1 VLTLSRIVDECTPLG
16 GGVGGGRGRHAKH
29 KREGLLLVVVV
40 VSLLVRR
47 CVIGVAG
54 RVAGAYTR

>member
-1 VLTLSRIVDECTPLG
+1 MDECTPLG

-47 CVIGVAG
+47 WVIGVAG